1 MKKYK
6 YVGDYEEAHRKV
18 KLIPGE
24 IVELPDVPPRLQ
36 SWLVPV
42 TEEVPAKVVEPTPVV
57 EEPVAPVK
65 KVTRRKK
72 RS

>member
-24 IVELPDVPPRLQ
+24 IVELPDVPPRLAH
-36 SWLVPV
+36 WL
-42 TEEVPAKVVEPTPVV
+42 TPVV
-57 EEPVAPVK
+57 EEAPAAPKAVAKAPKTTKPK
-65 KVTRRKK
+65 KKK
-72 RS
+72 KQS